1 MKKPLFNQKS
11 PSLSVSEWVQGEATS
26 LEQLLGNVVL
36 VEVFQVN
43 CPGCFLYS
51 LPAAVALHQQYS
63 TQGLV
68 VLGVATAFED
78 FNKNT
83 LGNLKG
89 LLEKGEVVGE
99 TLHTLQQ
106 QGRLTNGSLPYRIPF
121 PVAMDRLTQRQGEAS
136 AEEIQ
141 AFITE
146 KLPDFK
152 DYPTSQQQVV
162 QQQVEQYFAALIY
175 HAETFDRFHLQGTP
189 SHILIDKQGKLR
201 ACKFGAYTALEAH
214 ILTLLNE

>member
-51 LPAAVALHQQYS
+51 LPAAVAIHQQYS

-89 LLEKGEVVGE
+89 LLEKGEVVGCRNSVILD
-99 TLHTLQQ
+99 TYLYPAY
-106 QGRLTNGSLPYRIPF
+106 GFNLTNKL
-121 PVAMDRLTQRQGEAS
+121 VAIARR
-136 AEEIQ
+136 
-141 AFITE
+141 
-146 KLPDFK
+146 
-152 DYPTSQQQVV
+152 
-162 QQQVEQYFAALIY
+162 
-175 HAETFDRFHLQGTP
+175 
-189 SHILIDKQGKLR
+189 
-201 ACKFGAYTALEAH
+201 C
-214 ILTLLNE
+214 